1 MNATQ
6 DSNMDIT
13 QGTGTGA
20 KQEVGTIRVLLAD
33 DHSLFRAGV
42 HALLSNIDGVEV
54 VGEAD
59 SGRKALDM
67 VRARTPDV
75 VLMDI
80 AMPEMNGLETTTRV
94 TKEFPG
100 VRVIMLSMHAGEEYV
115 MQALRA
121 GASGYLLKD
130 AATSELE
137 LAVRAVARGETYL
150 TPTISKRV
158 IDDYLMR
165 TTGSQGPVDQLTK
178 RQREIL
184 QLIAKGYTSKEM
196 AQMLALS
203 PKTIE
208 THRTQLMKQLDIH
221 DVAGLV
227 RYAIRVGLVTLDA

>member
-1 MNATQ
+1 MNP
-6 DSNMDIT
+6 
-13 QGTGTGA
+13 
-20 KQEVGTIRVLLAD
+20 IRVLLAD

-42 HALLSNIDGVEV
+42 QALLSNIEGVEV

-59 SGRKALDM
+59 SGRKAIEM

-196 AQMLALS
+196 AQMLSLS

>member
-1 MNATQ
+1 MNA
-6 DSNMDIT
+6 I
-13 QGTGTGA
+13 
-20 KQEVGTIRVLLAD
+20 KVLLAD

-42 HALLSNIDGVEV
+42 HALLSNIDGVDV

-59 SGRKALDM
+59 TGRKALEM
-67 VRARTPDV
+67 VGARAPDV

-94 TKEFPG
+94 TKEFPS

-184 QLIAKGYTSKEM
+184 QLISKGYTSKEM
-196 AQMLALS
+196 AQMLNLS

-227 RYAIRVGLVTLDA
+227 RYAIRVGLVTVDA

>member
-1 MNATQ
+1 MNT
-6 DSNMDIT
+6 SI
-13 QGTGTGA
+13 
-20 KQEVGTIRVLLAD
+20 KVLLAD

-42 HALLSNIDGVEV
+42 HALLSNIEGVDV

-59 SGRKALDM
+59 TGRKALEM
-67 VRARTPDV
+67 VGARAPDV

-94 TKEFPG
+94 TREYPG

-196 AQMLALS
+196 AQMLNLS

>member
-1 MNATQ
+1 MNA
-6 DSNMDIT
+6 I
-13 QGTGTGA
+13 
-20 KQEVGTIRVLLAD
+20 KVLLAD

-42 HALLSNIDGVEV
+42 HALLSNIDGVDV

-59 SGRKALDM
+59 TGRKALEM
-67 VRARTPDV
+67 VGARAPDV

-94 TKEFPG
+94 TKEFPS

-196 AQMLALS
+196 AQMLNLS

>member
-1 MNATQ
+1 MTP
-6 DSNMDIT
+6 
-13 QGTGTGA
+13 
-20 KQEVGTIRVLLAD
+20 IRVLLAD
-33 DHSLFRAGV
+33 DHSLFRAGIQ
-42 HALLSNIDGVEV
+42 ALLTQIEGVQV

-59 SGRKALDM
+59 TGHKAIEL
-67 VRARTPDV
+67 VRSRNPDV

-80 AMPEMNGLETTTRV
+80 AMPEMNGLETSARV
-94 TKEFPG
+94 TKEFPN

-165 TTGSQGPVDQLTK
+165 TTGTNSPTDQLTK

-196 AQMLALS
+196 AQMLNLS

>member
-1 MNATQ
+1 MNSIATT
-6 DSNMDIT
+6 T
-13 QGTGTGA
+13 QQT
-20 KQEVGTIRVLLAD
+20 VNSIRVLLAD

-42 HALLSNIDGVEV
+42 HILLSNIDGVEV

-67 VRARTPDV
+67 VRAQTPDV

-196 AQMLALS
+196 AQMLTLS

>member
-1 MNATQ
+1 M
-6 DSNMDIT
+6 
-13 QGTGTGA
+13 
-20 KQEVGTIRVLLAD
+20 
-33 DHSLFRAGV
+33 
-42 HALLSNIDGVEV
+42 

-59 SGRKALDM
+59 TGRKALEM
-67 VRARTPDV
+67 VGARTPDV

-94 TKEFPG
+94 TREYPG

-184 QLIAKGYTSKEM
+184 QLIAKGYTSKEW
-196 AQMLALS
+196 
-203 PKTIE
+203 
-208 THRTQLMKQLDIH
+208 R
-221 DVAGLV
+221 
-227 RYAIRVGLVTLDA
+227 RC

>member
-1 MNATQ
+1 MNA
-6 DSNMDIT
+6 I
-13 QGTGTGA
+13 
-20 KQEVGTIRVLLAD
+20 KVLLAD

-42 HALLSNIDGVEV
+42 HALLSNIEGVDV

-59 SGRKALDM
+59 TGRKALEM
-67 VRARTPDV
+67 VGARTPDV

-94 TKEFPG
+94 TKEFPS

-165 TTGSQGPVDQLTK
+165 TTGAQGPVDQLTK

-196 AQMLALS
+196 AQMLNLS

-227 RYAIRVGLVTLDA
+227 RYAIRVGLVMLDA

>member
-1 MNATQ
+1 MT
-6 DSNMDIT
+6 
-13 QGTGTGA
+13 
-20 KQEVGTIRVLLAD
+20 TIRVLLAD

-42 HALLSNIDGVEV
+42 HALLSSVEGVEV

-94 TKEFPG
+94 TKEFPA

-196 AQMLALS
+196 AQMLTLS

>member
-1 MNATQ
+1 MN
-6 DSNMDIT
+6 SI
-13 QGTGTGA
+13 
-20 KQEVGTIRVLLAD
+20 KVLLAD

-42 HALLSNIDGVEV
+42 HALLSSVDGVDV

-59 SGRKALDM
+59 TGRKALEM
-67 VRARTPDV
+67 VGARAPDV

-94 TKEFPG
+94 TREYPG

-196 AQMLALS
+196 AQMLNLS

>member
-1 MNATQ
+1 MTA
-6 DSNMDIT
+6 
-13 QGTGTGA
+13 
-20 KQEVGTIRVLLAD
+20 IRVLLAD

-42 HALLSNIDGVEV
+42 QALLSNIEGVEV

-59 SGRKALDM
+59 SGRKAIEM
-67 VRARTPDV
+67 VRQCTPDV

-196 AQMLALS
+196 AQMLSLS

>member
-1 MNATQ
+1 MN
-6 DSNMDIT
+6 S
-13 QGTGTGA
+13 
-20 KQEVGTIRVLLAD
+20 IRVLLAD

-42 HALLSNIDGVEV
+42 QALLTHIDGVEV

-59 SGRKALDM
+59 TGRKALEM
-67 VRARTPDV
+67 IKSCTPDV

-80 AMPEMNGLETTTRV
+80 AMPEMNGLETAARIS
-94 TKEFPG
+94 KEYPK

-165 TTGSQGPVDQLTK
+165 TTGTHGPIDQLTK

-196 AQMLALS
+196 AQMLNLS

>member
-1 MNATQ
+1 MNA
-6 DSNMDIT
+6 
-13 QGTGTGA
+13 
-20 KQEVGTIRVLLAD
+20 IRVLLAD

-42 HALLSNIDGVEV
+42 HALLSNIEGVEV

-59 SGRKALDM
+59 SGRKALEL
-67 VRARTPDV
+67 VRTRNPDV

-94 TKEFPG
+94 TKEIPG

-196 AQMLALS
+196 AQMLTLS

>member
-1 MNATQ
+1 MT
-6 DSNMDIT
+6 S
-13 QGTGTGA
+13 
-20 KQEVGTIRVLLAD
+20 TIKVLLAD

-42 HALLSNIDGVEV
+42 QALLKEIDGVEV

-59 SGRKALDM
+59 NGRAALEL
-67 VRARTPDV
+67 VRSRDPNV

-80 AMPEMNGLETTTRV
+80 AMPEMSGLETAARV
-94 TKEFPG
+94 SKEFPN
-100 VRVIMLSMHAGEEYV
+100 VKVIMLSMHAGEEYV

-165 TTGSQGPVDQLTK
+165 TTGTHGPVDQLTR

-184 QLIAKGYTSKEM
+184 QLVAKGYTSKEM
-196 AQMLALS
+196 AQMLNLS

>member
-1 MNATQ
+1 MNA
-6 DSNMDIT
+6 I
-13 QGTGTGA
+13 
-20 KQEVGTIRVLLAD
+20 KVLLAD

-42 HALLSNIDGVEV
+42 HALLSNIDGVDV

-59 SGRKALDM
+59 NGRKALEM
-67 VRARTPDV
+67 VGTRAPDV

-94 TKEFPG
+94 TKEFPS

-165 TTGSQGPVDQLTK
+165 TTGAQGPVDQLTK

-196 AQMLALS
+196 AQMLDLS

-227 RYAIRVGLVTLDA
+227 RYAIRVGLVTLDV

>member
-1 MNATQ
+1 MTP
-6 DSNMDIT
+6 
-13 QGTGTGA
+13 
-20 KQEVGTIRVLLAD
+20 IRVLLAD
-33 DHSLFRAGV
+33 DHSLFRAGIQ
-42 HALLSNIDGVEV
+42 ALLTQIEGVQV

-59 SGRKALDM
+59 TGHKAIEL
-67 VRARTPDV
+67 VRSRSPDV

-80 AMPEMNGLETTTRV
+80 AMPEMNGLETSARV
-94 TKEFPG
+94 TKEFPN

-165 TTGSQGPVDQLTK
+165 TTGTNSPTDQLTK

-196 AQMLALS
+196 AQMLNLS

>member
-1 MNATQ
+1 MNA
-6 DSNMDIT
+6 
-13 QGTGTGA
+13 
-20 KQEVGTIRVLLAD
+20 IRVLLAD
-33 DHSLFRAGV
+33 DHSLFRAGIQ
-42 HALLSNIDGVEV
+42 ALLMQIDGVQV

-59 SGRKALDM
+59 TGRKALEM
-67 VRARTPDV
+67 ARAHTPDV

-80 AMPEMNGLETTTRV
+80 AMPEMNGLDTAARL

-165 TTGSQGPVDQLTK
+165 TTGTSNSTDQLTK

-196 AQMLALS
+196 AQMLNLS

>member
-1 MNATQ
+1 MNA
-6 DSNMDIT
+6 I
-13 QGTGTGA
+13 
-20 KQEVGTIRVLLAD
+20 KVLLAD

-42 HALLSNIDGVEV
+42 HALLSNIDGVDV

-59 SGRKALDM
+59 TGRKALEM
-67 VRARTPDV
+67 VGARTPDV

-94 TKEFPG
+94 TREFPA

-196 AQMLALS
+196 AQMLNLS

>member
-1 MNATQ
+1 M
-6 DSNMDIT
+6 
-13 QGTGTGA
+13 
-20 KQEVGTIRVLLAD
+20 KPIRVVLAD
-33 DHSLFRAGV
+33 DHSLFRAGIQ
-42 HALLSNIDGVEV
+42 ALLTQIEGVEV

-59 SGRKALDM
+59 NGRAALDM
-67 VRARTPDV
+67 IRARTPDV

-80 AMPEMNGLETTTRV
+80 AMPEMNGLETAARAS
-94 TKEFPG
+94 KECPTCK
-100 VRVIMLSMHAGEEYV
+100 VIMLSMHAGEEYV

-165 TTGSQGPVDQLTK
+165 TTGTHGPLDQLTK

-196 AQMLALS
+196 AQMLNLS

>member
-1 MNATQ
+1 MNA
-6 DSNMDIT
+6 
-13 QGTGTGA
+13 
-20 KQEVGTIRVLLAD
+20 IRVLLAD

-42 HALLSNIDGVEV
+42 HVLLSNIEGVEV

-67 VRARTPDV
+67 VRANTPDV

-196 AQMLALS
+196 AQMLTLS

>member
-1 MNATQ
+1 MN
-6 DSNMDIT
+6 S
-13 QGTGTGA
+13 
-20 KQEVGTIRVLLAD
+20 IRVLLAD

-42 HALLSNIDGVEV
+42 QALLTHIEGVEV

-59 SGRKALDM
+59 TGRKALEM
-67 VRARTPDV
+67 IKSCTPDV

-80 AMPEMNGLETTTRV
+80 AMPEMNGLETAARIS
-94 TKEFPG
+94 KEYPK

-165 TTGSQGPVDQLTK
+165 TTGTHGPIDQLTK

-196 AQMLALS
+196 AQMLNLS

>member
-1 MNATQ
+1 MNQ
-6 DSNMDIT
+6 
-13 QGTGTGA
+13 
-20 KQEVGTIRVLLAD
+20 IRVLLAD
-33 DHSLFRAGV
+33 DHSLFRAGIQ
-42 HALLSNIDGVEV
+42 ALLTHLDGVQV

-59 SGRKALDM
+59 TGHKAIEL
-67 VRARTPDV
+67 VRSRTPDV

-80 AMPEMNGLETTTRV
+80 AMPEMNGLETSARV

-165 TTGSQGPVDQLTK
+165 TTGTNSPTDQLTK

-196 AQMLALS
+196 AQMLNLS

>member
-1 MNATQ
+1 MNMTETTQ
-6 DSNMDIT
+6 ST
-13 QGTGTGA
+13 PSAGTEA
-20 KQEVGTIRVLLAD
+20 IRILLAD

-42 HALLSNIDGVEV
+42 HALLSNVAGVKV

-59 SGRKALDM
+59 TGRKALEM
-67 VRARTPDV
+67 VRTHMPDV

-100 VRVIMLSMHAGEEYV
+100 VRVIVLSMHAGEEYV

-121 GASGYLLKD
+121 GACGYLLKD

-196 AQMLALS
+196 AQMLNLS

>member
-1 MNATQ
+1 
-6 DSNMDIT
+6 
-13 QGTGTGA
+13 
-20 KQEVGTIRVLLAD
+20 
-33 DHSLFRAGV
+33 
-42 HALLSNIDGVEV
+42 
-54 VGEAD
+54 
-59 SGRKALDM
+59 
-67 VRARTPDV
+67 
-75 VLMDI
+75 
-80 AMPEMNGLETTTRV
+80 MPEMNGLETTTRV
-94 TKEFPG
+94 TREYPG

-165 TTGSQGPVDQLTK
+165 TTGAQGPVDQLTK

-196 AQMLALS
+196 AQMLNLS

>member
-1 MNATQ
+1 MNA
-6 DSNMDIT
+6 I
-13 QGTGTGA
+13 
-20 KQEVGTIRVLLAD
+20 KVLLAD

-42 HALLSNIDGVEV
+42 HALLSNIEGVDV

-59 SGRKALDM
+59 TGRKALEM
-67 VRARTPDV
+67 VGARTPDV

-94 TKEFPG
+94 TREYPG

-196 AQMLALS
+196 AQMLNLS

>member
-1 MNATQ
+1 MN
-6 DSNMDIT
+6 S
-13 QGTGTGA
+13 
-20 KQEVGTIRVLLAD
+20 IRVLLAD

-42 HALLSNIDGVEV
+42 HALLSNIEGVEV

-196 AQMLALS
+196 AQMLTLS

>member
-1 MNATQ
+1 MNP
-6 DSNMDIT
+6 
-13 QGTGTGA
+13 
-20 KQEVGTIRVLLAD
+20 IRVLLAD

-42 HALLSNIDGVEV
+42 QALLSNIEGVEV

-59 SGRKALDM
+59 SGRKAIEM
-67 VRARTPDV
+67 VRACSPDV

-158 IDDYLMR
+158 IADDPMR
-165 TTGSQGPVDQLTK
+165 
-178 RQREIL
+178 R
-184 QLIAKGYTSKEM
+184 
-196 AQMLALS
+196 
-203 PKTIE
+203 
-208 THRTQLMKQLDIH
+208 
-221 DVAGLV
+221 
-227 RYAIRVGLVTLDA
+227 

>member
-1 MNATQ
+1 MSMNA
-6 DSNMDIT
+6 I
-13 QGTGTGA
+13 
-20 KQEVGTIRVLLAD
+20 KVLLAD

-42 HALLSNIDGVEV
+42 HALLSNIEGVDV

-59 SGRKALDM
+59 TGRKALEM
-67 VRARTPDV
+67 VGARTPDV

-94 TKEFPG
+94 TREYPG

-196 AQMLALS
+196 AQMLNLS

>member
-1 MNATQ
+1 MTA
-6 DSNMDIT
+6 
-13 QGTGTGA
+13 
-20 KQEVGTIRVLLAD
+20 IRVLLAD

-42 HALLSNIDGVEV
+42 HALLSSVEGVEV

-94 TKEFPG
+94 TKEFPS

-196 AQMLALS
+196 AQMLSLS

>member
-1 MNATQ
+1 MN
-6 DSNMDIT
+6 SNS
-13 QGTGTGA
+13 
-20 KQEVGTIRVLLAD
+20 IRVVLAD
-33 DHSLFRAGV
+33 DHSLFRAGIQ
-42 HALLSNIDGVEV
+42 ALLTQIDGVDV
-54 VGEAD
+54 IGEAD
-59 SGRKALDM
+59 NGRKALEL
-67 VRARTPDV
+67 VRANTPDV

-80 AMPEMNGLETTTRV
+80 AMPEMNGLETASRV

-165 TTGSQGPVDQLTK
+165 TTGTSNSTDQLTK

-196 AQMLALS
+196 AQMLNLS

-227 RYAIRVGLVTLDA
+227 RYAIRVGLVAVDA

>member
-1 MNATQ
+1 MTA
-6 DSNMDIT
+6 
-13 QGTGTGA
+13 
-20 KQEVGTIRVLLAD
+20 IRVLLAD

-42 HALLSNIDGVEV
+42 HALLSNINGVEV

-59 SGRKALDM
+59 TGRKALDM

-94 TKEFPG
+94 TKEFPS

-196 AQMLALS
+196 AQMLTLS

>member
-1 MNATQ
+1 MNMTETTQ
-6 DSNMDIT
+6 SMPST
-13 QGTGTGA
+13 STEA
-20 KQEVGTIRVLLAD
+20 IRILLAD

-42 HALLSNIDGVEV
+42 HALLSSVPGVKV

-59 SGRKALDM
+59 TGRKALEM
-67 VRARTPDV
+67 VRAHTPDV

-100 VRVIMLSMHAGEEYV
+100 VRVIVLSMHAGEEYV

-121 GASGYLLKD
+121 GACGYLLKD

-196 AQMLALS
+196 AQMLNLS

>member
-1 MNATQ
+1 MNTP
-6 DSNMDIT
+6 I
-13 QGTGTGA
+13 
-20 KQEVGTIRVLLAD
+20 KVLLAD

-42 HALLSNIDGVEV
+42 HALLSNIDGVDV

-59 SGRKALDM
+59 TGRKALEM
-67 VRARTPDV
+67 VGARAPDV

-94 TKEFPG
+94 TREYPG

-196 AQMLALS
+196 AQMLNLS

>member
-1 MNATQ
+1 MNA
-6 DSNMDIT
+6 I
-13 QGTGTGA
+13 
-20 KQEVGTIRVLLAD
+20 KVLLAD

-42 HALLSNIDGVEV
+42 HALLSNIEGVDV

-59 SGRKALDM
+59 TGRKALEM
-67 VRARTPDV
+67 VGARTPDV

-94 TKEFPG
+94 TREFPG

-196 AQMLALS
+196 AQMLNLS

>member
-1 MNATQ
+1 MNA
-6 DSNMDIT
+6 I
-13 QGTGTGA
+13 
-20 KQEVGTIRVLLAD
+20 KVLLAD

-42 HALLSNIDGVEV
+42 HALLSNIEGVDV

-59 SGRKALDM
+59 TGRKALEM
-67 VRARTPDV
+67 VGARTPDV

-94 TKEFPG
+94 TREYPG

-165 TTGSQGPVDQLTK
+165 TTGAQGPVDQLTK

-196 AQMLALS
+196 AQMLNLS

>member
-1 MNATQ
+1 
-6 DSNMDIT
+6 
-13 QGTGTGA
+13 
-20 KQEVGTIRVLLAD
+20 
-33 DHSLFRAGV
+33 
-42 HALLSNIDGVEV
+42 
-54 VGEAD
+54 
-59 SGRKALDM
+59 
-67 VRARTPDV
+67 
-75 VLMDI
+75 
-80 AMPEMNGLETTTRV
+80 
-94 TKEFPG
+94 
-100 VRVIMLSMHAGEEYV
+100 

-196 AQMLALS
+196 AQMLNLS

>member
-1 MNATQ
+1 MNP
-6 DSNMDIT
+6 
-13 QGTGTGA
+13 
-20 KQEVGTIRVLLAD
+20 IRVLLAD

-42 HALLSNIDGVEV
+42 QALLSNIEGVEV

-59 SGRKALDM
+59 SGRKAIEM
-67 VRARTPDV
+67 VRACSPDV

-196 AQMLALS
+196 AQMLSLS